1 MHKIVWL
8 KPFPCMICFIVW
20 MHDEFTL
27 CGRLFK
33 LCWFLRAVIQGSSP
47 CITQDVKSTETGF
60 LEDITSEN
68 FVQSHFSRKEK
79 LLFEDE
85 SFCADKNTRFFAF
98 EVYFAWLQPS
108 LPDFCRLCVLCSR
121 DKVQPLTR
129 VPVRATRNVKK
140 WEMVSGQR
148 EMLTFRR

>member
-1 MHKIVWL
+1 MFILYRIDEKYSVLGLNVTEMHKIVWL

-27 CGRLFK
+27 CGGLFK

-60 LEDITSEN
+60 LGDITSEN
-68 FVQSHFSRKEK
+68 FVQSHFSRKVK

-85 SFCADKNTRFFAF
+85 SFCADKNTHFFAF

-108 LPDFCRLCVLCSR
+108 LPRFLSAL
-121 DKVQPLTR
+121 
-129 VPVRATRNVKK
+129 RAMFAWQGATADQG
-140 WEMVSGQR
+140 SS
-148 EMLTFRR
+148 